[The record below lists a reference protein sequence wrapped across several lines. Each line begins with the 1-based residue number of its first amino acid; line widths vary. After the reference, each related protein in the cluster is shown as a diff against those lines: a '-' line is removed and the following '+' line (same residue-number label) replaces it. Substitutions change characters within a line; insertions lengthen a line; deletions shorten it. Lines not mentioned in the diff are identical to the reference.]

1 MTPDASGVYPV
12 HDVARLQTVVE
23 TPAYLAA
30 ARGVLSGALRDRVV
44 NLVAENPEV
53 GVPLGG
59 GLRKARIARP
69 GSGKSGGV
77 RVVFLSAGEDIPV
90 FLLTVFAKNEK
101 ANLTARER
109 TVLIAVAKELAA
121 DYRRTP

>member
-1 MTPDASGVYPV
+1 MTPGAIGAYPV
-12 HDVARLQTVVE
+12 RDVARLQTVVE

-44 NLVAENPEV
+44 NMVAENPEV

-59 GLRKARIARP
+59 GLRKARIALP

-101 ANLTARER
+101 SNLTARER
-109 TVLIAVAKELAA
+109 TVLITAAKELAA
-121 DYRRTP
+121 DYRRSP

>member
-1 MTPDASGVYPV
+1 MGENLVS
-12 HDVARLQTVVE
+12 RE

-44 NLVAENPEV
+44 NMVAENPEV

-59 GLRKARIARP
+59 GLRKARIALP

-77 RVVFLSAGEDIPV
+77 GANGVDHCCEGAGRGLEEEPMTRAFDKI
-90 FLLTVFAKNEK
+90 ADGIDD
-101 ANLTARER
+101 ARAYLKGGM
-109 TVLIAVAKELAA
+109 VG
-121 DYRRTP
+121 

>member
-1 MTPDASGVYPV
+1 
-12 HDVARLQTVVE
+12 VVE

-44 NLVAENPEV
+44 NMVAENPEV

-59 GLRKARIARP
+59 GLRKARIALP

-77 RVVFLSAGEDIPV
+77 RVAFLSAGEDIPL

-101 ANLTARER
+101 SNLTARER
-109 TVLIAVAKELAA
+109 TVSITAAKELAA
-121 DYRRTP
+121 DYRRSP

>member
-1 MTPDASGVYPV
+1 MTPDANGVYPV

-44 NLVAENPEV
+44 NLVAENSEV

-90 FLLTVFAKNEK
+90 FCSPSSP
-101 ANLTARER
+101 R
-109 TVLIAVAKELAA
+109 TKRLISL
-121 DYRRTP
+121 PGNGQC